1 MKMDFPQVDLP
12 TEVLAWTN
20 VTEDILNIYK
30 QSCRLQAC
38 IVAICT
44 EGSMKASINLLD
56 YEIRPNDLITL
67 LPGTIIQFRERT
79 EKVCLCF
86 VGFSAHCTGRVNLM
100 KNIGNAYPKLLE
112 QPVVPLSEDVAG
124 YLKDYFALLSRA
136 SCNENF
142 DMDPELVELSLQT
155 ILTSIRLI
163 YHNYPGEN
171 SSSNRKKEI
180 CRELI
185 QSITEHYKDERRAQ
199 FYADQLGISLQ
210 HLSTTVRQVTG
221 KSVLDT
227 IAYIVIMDAKAKLKG
242 TNITIQIVY
251 GHVATQVVVEL
262 TGGEGITINQL
273 VSAMITPPVVG
284 ATMDL
289 GTGVITPATAFGKAD
304 KMGINGLTAQYIML
318 PIRHSAPMTL
328 TLEIS
333 ADNEN
338 STRTYTT
345 QIPLPDGELKAGNSY
360 LFKAVINGNSV
371 TLASVNV
378 KDWTDVDETGKPL
391 YPTQN

>member
-56 YEIRPNDLITL
+56 YEIHPNDLITL

-86 VGFSAHCTGRVNLM
+86 AGFSAHCAGRINLM
-100 KNIGNAYPKLLE
+100 KNIGNAYPKLIE
-112 QPVVPLSEDVAG
+112 QPVVPLNEEVAS

-142 DMDPELVELSLQT
+142 EMDSELVELSLQT

-163 YHNYPGEN
+163 YHKFPGEN

-185 QSITEHYKDERRAQ
+185 QAITENYKNERRAQ
-199 FYADQLGISLQ
+199 FYADKLGISLQ

-242 TNITIQIVY
+242 TNMTIQEIAY
-251 GHVATQVVVEL
+251 SL
-262 TGGEGITINQL
+262 NFP
-273 VSAMITPPVVG
+273 SASF
-284 ATMDL
+284 
-289 GTGVITPATAFGKAD
+289 FGK
-304 KMGINGLTAQYIML
+304 YF
-318 PIRHSAPMTL
+318 
-328 TLEIS
+328 
-333 ADNEN
+333 N
-338 STRTYTT
+338 SMCLR
-345 QIPLPDGELKAGNSY
+345 I
-360 LFKAVINGNSV
+360 I
-371 TLASVNV
+371 
-378 KDWTDVDETGKPL
+378 
-391 YPTQN
+391 